1 LRSFLGWVRCD
12 LLLPLLHGSGAAKA
26 SLGRCSPFLH
36 PKRLIDAYVRFKRL
50 CASVQTGS
58 PVSTQPD
65 PLKEPDMNAQYNASS
80 RPARSVIAM
89 LACVMSVTVLAS
101 IGGLAEHYSDQA
113 QVASAKPVAVAQR

>member
-1 LRSFLGWVRCD
+1 LRSFLGGVRCD

-26 SLGRCSPFLH
+26 SLGRRSPFLH

-58 PVSTQPD
+58 PIQTQPR
-65 PLKEPDMNAQYNASS
+65 PIKEPDMNAQYNASS

-89 LACVMSVTVLAS
+89 LACVVSVAVLGS
-101 IGGLAEHYSDQA
+101 IGRLAEHYGNQA
-113 QVASAKPVAVAQR
+113 ELASAKSVTVAQR